1 MLLKAAEPWSTGTHQ
16 LFPAA
21 ARQLA
26 VTLLLLGHEVAAQMG
41 SDAGAV
47 GSLSDAWVEA
57 VLPFAIERTSSAVGG
72 CVGVPQNVGSGS

>member
-1 MLLKAAEPWSTGTHQ
+1 MILNAAEPWSTATHQ

-26 VTLLLLGHEVAAQMG
+26 VTLLLLGHEVAAQVG

-57 VLPFAIERTSSAVGG
+57 VIPYVVERTSTPNGER
-72 CVGVPQNVGSGS
+72 